1 MWRCYGGLGESYAI
15 GLDPSV
21 SLQILCNADAPS
33 PFGERRIIRCRP
45 WTPVRYGPQEH
56 RALAE
61 AVFEGLSDDL
71 AALRA
76 RVEREGQM
84 DQAAIVEELAETLDD
99 VEQALVL
106 AKHEG
111 FSDEREV
118 RHTVSLLTDP
128 GSPGWPGLVR
138 YRATPYGIAPYLWLT
153 GHDGTDALT
162 TTRRARLPIRAVAVS
177 PSANGPAA
185 ELSLSE
191 LLAAH
196 GYAVDVRRWTIPFRG

>member
-1 MWRCYGGLGESYAI
+1 MTHKRLRSAIGAFSKSCPTQLADEPELRKRLEHKVSRAQYDVDGPSPGTFFILSAAAHWDLLAMWRCYGGLGESYAI

-84 DQAAIVEELAETLDD
+84 DQAAIVEELAETVDD

-138 YRATPYGIAPYLWLT
+138 
-153 GHDGTDALT
+153 
-162 TTRRARLPIRAVAVS
+162 
-177 PSANGPAA
+177 
-185 ELSLSE
+185 
-191 LLAAH
+191 
-196 GYAVDVRRWTIPFRG
+196 